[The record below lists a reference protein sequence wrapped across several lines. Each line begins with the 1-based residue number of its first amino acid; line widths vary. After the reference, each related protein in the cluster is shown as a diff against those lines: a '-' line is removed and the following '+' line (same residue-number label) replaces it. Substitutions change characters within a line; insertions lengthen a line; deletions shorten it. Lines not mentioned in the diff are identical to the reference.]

1 MATRVGEQGGAPRR
15 VAAARAAR
23 LVGGDG
29 VSGDGHAL
37 KNTREFDSDDGSVVS
52 VSYGSSPDSLGVRSG
67 DSSDDDAPR
76 VRLARK
82 SEPGLNAFESFRN
95 ELAAID
101 VEASLARGG
110 PASKQSASA
119 PTSPRGGGLR
129 RERLEA
135 RDARSGP
142 PRGLTLTQ
150 SASPQEELRW
160 AQGPYTAQIGSARL
174 GKTRAD
180 SVRGAAGSVRSVR
193 SASARSER
201 NHTSRTRATLPTGT
215 YRDPART
222 FLRSGQG
229 GAGMARG
236 RSVAALEELAD
247 PAHAARLRRQ
257 LETAAGPAGGGA
269 RRAGQG
275 GGAAGSRRRASA
287 RARLRR
293 RTPRRARARRGA
305 GRAETPRRGG
315 SRAPCSALRTPARR
329 RARRSAW
336 STPAP
341 PRSKPK
347 HDRRATQNGG
357 PPPRRRDPLPL
368 ETRALASRV
377 RRSARLRSCRRRSAA
392 KTAARAPRSRRTRP
406 SRAGTRRR
414 RRRGAPRRRRRRVR
428 RGTGAPSRRARAAA
442 TRRTRRLTRGSSVWR
457 ARRPPRRAA
466 RDRARPRALR
476 PRGGGHRR
484 RGNTGYS
491 SSASRWTKSSSA
503 RGGAGASG
511 RRRDA
516 R

>member
-1 MATRVGEQGGAPRR
+1 MRHGDARLANKAARASAR

-37 KNTREFDSDDGSVVS
+37 KNTREFESDDGSVVS

-229 GAGMARG
+229 GAGMARAQRRRAG
-236 RSVAALEELAD
+236 GARGPGARRA
-247 PAHAARLRRQ
+247 PA
-257 LETAAGPAGGGA
+257 TAAGDGGGPGVGGA

-275 GGAAGSRRRASA
+275 GARVGLAQARLRARAVEAADAEA
-287 RARLRR
+287 RARGAAQGAPRR
-293 RTPRRARARRGA
+293 RGAAVQEPPVRRFERRRDGARGDRRGRRRRLRAQSRNTTEERHKTATRLRDGATRFRWKRARSRPASGVQRVSVRAVGGRRQRTRRARPGVAVLA
-305 GRAETPRRGG
+305 H
-315 SRAPCSALRTPARR
+315 PARV
-329 RARRSAW
+329 
-336 STPAP
+336 P
-341 PRSKPK
+341 
-347 HDRRATQNGG
+347 GG
-357 PPPRRRDPLPL
+357 
-368 ETRALASRV
+368 
-377 RRSARLRSCRRRSAA
+377 
-392 KTAARAPRSRRTRP
+392 
-406 SRAGTRRR
+406 GG
-414 RRRGAPRRRRRRVR
+414 RRGAPRRGGGGGVRRGAQARHRGEPARRRR
-428 RGTGAPSRRARAAA
+428 G
-442 TRRTRRLTRGSSVWR
+442 
-457 ARRPPRRAA
+457 
-466 RDRARPRALR
+466 D
-476 PRGGGHRR
+476 
-484 RGNTGYS
+484 
-491 SSASRWTKSSSA
+491 
-503 RGGAGASG
+503 
-511 RRRDA
+511 
-516 R
+516 